1 MKKSIALFVAFIFA
15 LTIIGAVVAQADDR
29 SPAEKLESG
38 RAYLK
43 TLDKKIIKYRKLGNT
58 KMVANLKAQKTSTIA
73 RLQAWKAEMEAGV
86 SAPSPVAP
94 VPPPVTVKPVAAPSA
109 GLFGWGLNTILSG
122 QYINTGKGQL
132 SGTVGLKGDLVLD
145 DFIGAGPMVGLSA
158 DTIKYKLGVGGY
170 DGGGGMKAI
179 PVYAG
184 GIINLPADMLG
195 GVESYL
201 TGGLNY
207 VVYGNGRT
215 SGKIGGDAYFGLK
228 FDLGLGLGATGFELG
243 YSVVRSNTVTSKGLS
258 FSVSQPIAL

>member
-1 MKKSIALFVAFIFA
+1 MKKSIALLVAFMFA

-43 TLDKKIIKYRKLGNT
+43 TLDTKIVKYRKLGNN
-58 KMVANLKAQKTSTIA
+58 KMVSNLKAQKTSTLA
-73 RLQAWKAEMEAGV
+73 RLKAWKAEMEASV
-86 SAPSPVAP
+86 STPVAP

-122 QYINTGKGQL
+122 QWINTGKGQL
-132 SGTVGLKGDLVLD
+132 SGTVGLKGDVVLD

-158 DTIKYKLGVGGY
+158 DTIKYKLGLGVY
-170 DGGGGMKAI
+170 DGGGAGLKGI

-184 GIINLPADMLG
+184 GIINLPAEMLG

-207 VVYGNGRT
+207 VVYGNGKT
-215 SGKIGGDAYFGLK
+215 SGKIGGDAYFGMN
-228 FDLGLGLGATGFELG
+228 FDLGLGLGKTGFELG
-243 YSVVRSNTVTSKGLS
+243 YSVVRTNTASTKGFS
-258 FSVSQPIAL
+258 ISVSQPIAL